1 MLHLQHRN
9 QQFLRKWPSTAMWLD
24 TNLAFRRLDTT
35 MADQW
40 PQLPLFLNLLEFAF
54 VNFDCNV
61 NNICFIVY
69 SHYKN
74 TSIRYCEE
82 YKKSPDSKN
91 STVSWPRTQFWIFLD
106 PSLYEVLFYLDT
118 IIDFKEVIVSFK
130 YLLRLFNTYWGF
142 LNKQKTRAY
151 CVISLI
157 WRSLKFDFF

>member
-35 MADQW
+35 MVDQW
-40 PQLPLFLNLLEFAF
+40 PPLSLFLNFEEFAF
-54 VNFDCNV
+54 ANFDCKIRIYLNCNV
-61 NNICFIVY
+61 NNMCFIVY

-74 TSIRYCEE
+74 TSIHYCEE

-106 PSLYEVLFYLDT
+106 PSLYEVLLYLDI
-118 IIDFKEVIVSFK
+118 IIDF
-130 YLLRLFNTYWGF
+130 T
-142 LNKQKTRAY
+142 
-151 CVISLI
+151 
-157 WRSLKFDFF
+157 